1 MTERLSFLPQADL
14 DYQRLRARKNA
25 VSLTLTAI
33 TLVVYFGFLLL
44 IAFGRDIL
52 SVKVVGNVTL
62 GIPLGLG
69 VIAVSWLLTGVYVL
83 WANSSHDARIDLL
96 RNQLKPQAGE

>member
-1 MTERLSFLPQADL
+1 MTERLSFLPQATR

-52 SVKVVGNVTL
+52 SMKVIGDVTL

-69 VIAVSWLLTGVYVL
+69 VIAASWLLTGMYVL
-83 WANSSHDARIDLL
+83 WANSSHDVQVGLL
-96 RNQLKPQAGE
+96 KNQLKPQEGE